1 MRLFMSIDMIELNVV
16 QHIKSV
22 KPIRQRPQE
31 TAMKVSR
38 AQAEE
43 NRERILDNAAQLFRE
58 RGFDGIGLND
68 LMQAAGLTRGGF
80 YGHFESKDDLAA
92 QATRRALQAN
102 REQWKQQTDR
112 SLAAW
117 VKAYLSDAHRDQPGA
132 GCGLVALAGD
142 AARGGPAVKEV
153 FAEGVEN
160 LVAALQPQLPGADDA
175 ERREQALAMLAML
188 VGALLLSRA
197 VGDGELSRELRE
209 AARGKLPVA
218 IG

>member
-1 MRLFMSIDMIELNVV
+1 
-16 QHIKSV
+16 
-22 KPIRQRPQE
+22 
-31 TAMKVSR
+31 MKVSR

-92 QATRRALQAN
+92 QATQRALQSN

-112 SLAAW
+112 SLSAW
-117 VKAYLSDAHRDQPGA
+117 IKAYLSDAHRDRLGA
-132 GCGLVALAGD
+132 GCGLAALAGD
-142 AARGGPAVKEV
+142 AARGGPAVQQA
-153 FAEGVEN
+153 FGEGVEC
-160 LVAALQPQLPGADDA
+160 LATTLQTQMSAADA
-175 ERREQALAMLAML
+175 VGRREQALALLSTL

-197 VGDGELSRELRE
+197 VGDAGLSRELRE
-209 AARGKLPVA
+209 AARKYLPVDMS
-218 IG
+218 

>member
-1 MRLFMSIDMIELNVV
+1 
-16 QHIKSV
+16 
-22 KPIRQRPQE
+22 
-31 TAMKVSR
+31 MKVSR

-102 REQWKQQTDR
+102 REQWKTQSDR
-112 SLAAW
+112 SLQAW
-117 VKAYLSDAHRDQPGA
+117 VKAYLSDAHRDHIGA

-142 AARGGPAVKEV
+142 AARGGPAVREV
-153 FAEGVEN
+153 FAEGVAN
-160 LVAALQPQLPGADDA
+160 LVATLQEQMPADSA
-175 ERREQALAMLAML
+175 PEQREQALAMLSTL

-197 VGDGELSRELRE
+197 VGGDTALSSELRE
-209 AARGKLPVA
+209 AARKSLPA
-218 IG
+218 GG

>member
-1 MRLFMSIDMIELNVV
+1 
-16 QHIKSV
+16 
-22 KPIRQRPQE
+22 
-31 TAMKVSR
+31 MKVTR

-92 QATRRALQAN
+92 QATQRALRAN

-112 SLAAW
+112 SLRAW
-117 VKAYLSDAHRDQPGA
+117 VNTYLSDAHRDHPGA

-142 AARGGPAVKEV
+142 AARGGPAVKGV
-153 FAEGVEN
+153 FAEGVES
-160 LVAALQPQLPGADDA
+160 LVATLQSQMPAPDEAG
-175 ERREQALAMLAML
+175 RREQALAMLSTL
-188 VGALLLSRA
+188 VGSLLLSRA
-197 VGDGELSRELRE
+197 VGDGGLSRELRE
-209 AARGKLPVA
+209 AARRQLPA
-218 IG
+218 GG

>member
-1 MRLFMSIDMIELNVV
+1 
-16 QHIKSV
+16 
-22 KPIRQRPQE
+22 
-31 TAMKVSR
+31 MKVSR

-68 LMQAAGLTRGGF
+68 LMQSAGLTRGGF

-92 QATRRALQAN
+92 QATRRALQDN
-102 REQWKQQTDR
+102 REQWKKQTDR
-112 SLAAW
+112 SLQAW
-117 VKAYLSDAHRDQPGA
+117 VKTYLSDAHRDHIGA

-153 FAEGVEN
+153 FAEGVAS
-160 LVAALQPQLPGADDA
+160 LVATLQTQMPAVDA
-175 ERREQALAMLAML
+175 AAKREQALAMLSTL

-197 VGDGELSRELRE
+197 VGGDVPLSRELRE
-209 AARGKLPVA
+209 AARKSLPA
-218 IG
+218 GG

>member
-1 MRLFMSIDMIELNVV
+1 
-16 QHIKSV
+16 
-22 KPIRQRPQE
+22 
-31 TAMKVSR
+31 MKVSR

-92 QATRRALQAN
+92 QATRRALQTN
-102 REQWKQQTDR
+102 REQWKKQTDR
-112 SLAAW
+112 SLGAW
-117 VKAYLSDAHRDQPGA
+117 VRIYLSDAHRDHIGA

-142 AARGGPAVKEV
+142 AARGGPAVKQA
-153 FAEGVEN
+153 FAEGVAS
-160 LVAALQPQLPGADDA
+160 LVATLQTQMPA
-175 ERREQALAMLAML
+175 ESASGRREQALAMLSTL

-197 VGDGELSRELRE
+197 VGDEKLSQQLRE
-209 AARGKLPVA
+209 AARKSLPA
-218 IG
+218 GG

>member
-1 MRLFMSIDMIELNVV
+1 
-16 QHIKSV
+16 
-22 KPIRQRPQE
+22 
-31 TAMKVSR
+31 MKVSR

-58 RGFDGIGLND
+58 RGFDGIGLNE

-92 QATRRALQAN
+92 QAARRALQSN
-102 REQWKQQTDR
+102 REAWKQQTDR

-117 VKAYLSDAHRDQPGA
+117 VKTYLSDAHRDQAGV

-153 FAEGVEN
+153 FAEGVQS
-160 LVAALQPQLPGADDA
+160 LVAALAPQMPALDDA
-175 ERREQALAMLAML
+175 GRREQALAMLSTL

-197 VGDGELSRELRE
+197 VGEPELSRELRE
-209 AARGKLPVA
+209 AARQSLPAGV
-218 IG
+218 G

>member
-1 MRLFMSIDMIELNVV
+1 MSTDMIELNVV
-16 QHIKSV
+16 QHLKFV
-22 KPIRQRPQE
+22 KPDFEDPKE
-31 TAMKVSR
+31 NVMKVSR

-92 QATRRALQAN
+92 QASRRALQAN
-102 REQWKQQTDR
+102 REQWKKQTDR
-112 SLAAW
+112 SLSAW
-117 VKAYLSDAHRDQPGA
+117 VKTYLSDAHRDHIGA

-142 AARGGPAVKEV
+142 AARGGPAVREV

-160 LVAALQPQLPGADDA
+160 LAAALQGQMPGADDA
-175 ERREQALAMLAML
+175 QRREQALAMLSTL

-197 VGDGELSRELRE
+197 VGDAGLSRELRE
-209 AARGKLPVA
+209 AARKHLPA
-218 IG
+218 GG

>member
-1 MRLFMSIDMIELNVV
+1 
-16 QHIKSV
+16 
-22 KPIRQRPQE
+22 
-31 TAMKVSR
+31 MKVSR

-112 SLAAW
+112 SLQAW
-117 VKAYLSDAHRDQPGA
+117 VKAYLSDAHRDHIGA

-142 AARGGPAVKEV
+142 AARGGPAVKAV
-153 FAEGVEN
+153 FAEGVAS
-160 LVAALQPQLPGADDA
+160 LVATLQTQMPALDA
-175 ERREQALAMLAML
+175 AGKREQALAMLSTL

-197 VGDGELSRELRE
+197 VGADVPLSRELRE
-209 AARGKLPVA
+209 AARKSLPA
-218 IG
+218 GG